1 MHPRSYLMQIE
12 VPVPGSY
19 SVGSECL
26 TTEVF
31 EQEETVF
38 GWKYLDFWIWGI
50 EHCMI
55 MIISIAVAD
64 GGMRLQALELLV
76 G

>member
-19 SVGSECL
+19 SVGGECL

-31 EQEETVF
+31 EQEETVLGLEVLGF
-38 GWKYLDFWIWGI
+38 LDLGYRTL
-50 EHCMI
+50 H
-55 MIISIAVAD
+55 D
-64 GGMRLQALELLV
+64 HDN
-76 G
+76 